1 MEHQKNESMLG
12 NTEVKTPKISS
23 NVPLSTCN
31 VDSKIF
37 DLKLKITSTQEGG
50 KILGILKPTWMK
62 TLESEIRLA

>member
-37 DLKLKITSTQEGG
+37 DLKLKKVKS
-50 KILGILKPTWMK
+50 KK
-62 TLESEIRLA
+62 